1 MSPVL
6 RRDNPAMFPVSISY
20 LAASPSA
27 SPASLEPSPPAS
39 SSSMPFDASTILVSS
54 PSSSPVSTSSP
65 RVDYKLE
72 ASTIIVLLSFLLLV
86 LWTIGIYLFAHS
98 LRQKFDE
105 YRAKK
110 KRAKKATKPIQGFGF
125 GYDGLT
131 HAEFLAIRRQEDE
144 DAGRVPRYPPSLSA
158 IYPLPPITIPVTRPG
173 VAEAPAQAVAVEA
186 QHVDVESEAAPVY
199 ERGDFHW
206 QGSKEEKDV
215 ICS

>member
-6 RRDNPAMFPVSISY
+6 RRDDPAMFPVSVSY
-20 LAASPSA
+20 PAASPST
-27 SPASLEPSPPAS
+27 SPASLESSPPGS
-39 SSSMPFDASTILVSS
+39 SSSVPFDASTIIGPS

-65 RVDYKLE
+65 YKLE
-72 ASTIIVLLSFLLLV
+72 ASTIIALLSFLLLV

-98 LRQKFDE
+98 LRQKFTE
-105 YRAKK
+105 YRGKK
-110 KRAKKATKPIQGFGF
+110 KRAKKATKPIQGLGF

-131 HAEFLAIRRQEDE
+131 HAEFLAIRRKEDE

-158 IYPLPPITIPVTRPG
+158 IYPLPPITIPRPS
-173 VAEAPAQAVAVEA
+173 VAEAPAQAV
-186 QHVDVESEAAPVY
+186 EAAPVY
-199 ERGDFHW
+199 ERGDFYW

>member
-6 RRDNPAMFPVSISY
+6 RRDEPAMFPVSVSY
-20 LAASPSA
+20 PAASPST
-27 SPASLEPSPPAS
+27 SPASLESSPPAS
-39 SSSMPFDASTILVSS
+39 SSSVPFDASTIV
-54 PSSSPVSTSSP
+54 PSSSPDSTSSP

-86 LWTIGIYLFAHS
+86 LWTIGIFLFAHS

-105 YRAKK
+105 YRGKK
-110 KRAKKATKPIQGFGF
+110 KRVKKATKPIQGFGF